1 MQARRRPYRLPEPHE
16 VHTTDDNEEMRYSF
30 EDDGDEARERAMTN
44 NMIKEQLQKGRSV
57 QYRAGGDSMYPW
69 VHSGDCC
76 LIEPAIECDG
86 LKTGDIVFCQL
97 DPHERYFAGKIM
109 EVMMVQD
116 TTAGS
121 ARHRRKYWI
130 GDENDCC
137 YEEHIYGKYVEVVKE

>member
-1 MQARRRPYRLPEPHE
+1 
-16 VHTTDDNEEMRYSF
+16 MRYSF

-76 LIEPAIECDG
+76 LIEPAIDCGKLEQ
-86 LKTGDIVFCQL
+86 GDIVFCRL
-97 DPHERYFAGKIM
+97 HPYERYVASEIAET
-109 EVMMVQD
+109 EVVLE

-121 ARHRRKYWI
+121 ARSRRKFSI
-130 GDENDCC
+130 GDWNGWC
-137 YEEHIYGKYVEVVKE
+137 YEEHIYGKYVEVIV